1 MTTSTYNG
9 WANYETWNV
18 ALYIQNEYSLYQLAR
33 RCDSYLEFLNRYL
46 PDLGSATPDGVEWDS
61 VELDETE
68 LTEMIQDL

>member
-33 RCDSYLEFLNRYL
+33 RCEDYLEFQNRYL
-46 PDLGSATPDGVEWDS
+46 PHLGPATPDGVEWDS